1 MSESAKK
8 LATIDEWMS
17 LPDDDRSELIEG
29 ELVYKLES
37 AEHGFC
43 QSAVAAALFGFN
55 RPLPSDKGPAGW
67 WIGTEIKVIY
77 EGRPNGFRHDVVGWR
92 RNRHPEKPKG
102 RRVVTKP
109 DWVCEI
115 ISTNRGNDII
125 RKKRALHEHHVE
137 HYWTVDLARDVLTVY
152 RWEERNYIPVLELLK
167 DEGKAEVEPFFGVE
181 LEIKT
186 LFGEE

>member
-1 MSESAKK
+1 M
-8 LATIDEWMS
+8 
-17 LPDDDRSELIEG
+17 
-29 ELVYKLES
+29 
-37 AEHGFC
+37 
-43 QSAVAAALFGFN
+43 
-55 RPLPSDKGPAGW
+55 
-67 WIGTEIKVIY
+67 
-77 EGRPNGFRHDVVGWR
+77 GRHEFFYTT
-92 RNRHPEKPKG
+92 EKPRG

-115 ISTNRGNDII
+115 ISTNRGNDLI

-167 DEGKAEVEPFFGVE
+167 DEGKAEVEPFFGIE